1 MSFFLVRRNFCTFWP
16 ALGFSPPACRVILEK
31 EKYYILE
38 RSDPLNAENKLGV
51 MPVNKLIWNMSLP
64 IIASMLVQALYNIVD
79 SIFVAMISEQA
90 LTAVSLAF
98 PAQQLMISLAS
109 GTAVGINALLGH
121 ALGAGNRKRAN
132 EVACNGLFLA
142 VASAIVC
149 CVLVVLFSDTFFSA
163 QTKVQEIIDMGNDY
177 LRVVGCLSLGIFVQ
191 VTFERILQGTGR
203 SILSMITQGTGA
215 IINIILDP
223 IFIFVLDLG
232 VAGAAWATVI
242 GQICGAILA
251 VILNHKYN
259 KDIHLDF
266 RGFRPSGRII
276 RGIYAIGIPSVIMMA
291 IGSVMTFLM
300 NKILITYHVAK
311 ETAATAFGIYFK
323 LNSFIFMPV
332 FGLNNGS
339 VSILAYNYGA
349 RKRGRMTECVKRVC
363 LYALGIMTAGTVIF
377 QTVPHVLLRLFDAT
391 ETMLAVGTPALRIIS
406 LSFPIAAICIALGG
420 AFQATG
426 KSMYSMIV
434 SFVRQL
440 IFLIPAAF
448 VLALIGRESGNSN
461 LVWWS
466 YPLAEVVSLAISLL
480 FYSRLSRKILN
491 KLPADGETNEEKTA

>member
-1 MSFFLVRRNFCTFWP
+1 M
-16 ALGFSPPACRVILEK
+16 IYMK
-31 EKYYILE
+31 
-38 RSDPLNAENKLGV
+38 ENKLGV

-79 SIFVAMISEQA
+79 SIFVSMISEQA

-98 PAQQLMISLAS
+98 PAQQLIISLAS

-121 ALGAGNRKRAN
+121 ALGAGNQKRAN
-132 EVACNGLFLA
+132 DVACNGLFLA
-142 VASAIVC
+142 IASSIVC
-149 CVLVVLFSDTFFSA
+149 AAVIALGSNAFFSA
-163 QTKVQEIIDMGNDY
+163 QTEVQPIIDMGNTY
-177 LRVVGCLSLGIFVQ
+177 LYIVGCCSFGIFVQ
-191 VTFERILQGTGR
+191 ITFERLLQGTGR
-203 SILSMITQGTGA
+203 SILSMLTQGTGA

-223 IFIFVLDLG
+223 IFIFVFDMG
-232 VAGAAWATVI
+232 VAGAAWATVV
-242 GQICGAILA
+242 GQICGSLLAIW
-251 VILNHKYN
+251 LNHTKN
-259 KDIHLDF
+259 PDIHLDF
-266 RGFRPSGRII
+266 RRFRPNLHII
-276 RGIYAIGIPSVIMMA
+276 GGIYAIGIPSVIMMA

-300 NKILITYHVAK
+300 NKILITYHEAK

-339 VSILAYNYGA
+339 ISILAYNYGA
-349 RKRGRMTECVKRVC
+349 RNRQRMTDCIKRVC
-363 LYALGIMTAGTVIF
+363 LYALCIMTAGMLLF
-377 QTVPHVLLRLFDAT
+377 QTIPQVLLRLFNAT
-391 ETMLAVGTPALRIIS
+391 DTLLAVGVPALRIIS

-426 KSMYSMIV
+426 KSVYSMVV

-448 VLALIGRESGNSN
+448 VLALIGRNAGNSN

-466 YPLAEVVSLAISLL
+466 YPIAEVVSLAISIFFYLRLNHSLL
-480 FYSRLSRKILN
+480 S
-491 KLPADGETNEEKTA
+491 KLPLHGTDEVA

>member
-1 MSFFLVRRNFCTFWP
+1 M
-16 ALGFSPPACRVILEK
+16 K
-31 EKYYILE
+31 
-38 RSDPLNAENKLGV
+38 ENKLGI
-51 MPVNKLIWNMSLP
+51 MPMNQLIWNMSLP

-79 SIFVAMISEQA
+79 SIFVSMISEQA

-98 PAQQLMISLAS
+98 PAQQLIISLAS

-121 ALGAGNRKRAN
+121 ALGAGNRNRAN
-132 EVACNGLFLA
+132 DVACNGLFLA
-142 VASAIVC
+142 VVSSVVC
-149 CVLVVLFSDTFFSA
+149 AVVIALGSNTFFSA
-163 QTKVQEIIDMGNDY
+163 QTAVQPIIDMGNTY
-177 LRVVGCLSLGIFVQ
+177 LYIVGCCSIGIFVQ
-191 VTFERILQGTGR
+191 ITFERLLQGSGR
-203 SILSMITQGTGA
+203 SILSMLTQGTGA

-223 IFIFVLDLG
+223 IFIFVFDMG
-232 VAGAAWATVI
+232 VAGAAWATVV
-242 GQICGAILA
+242 GQVCGALLA
-251 VILNHKYN
+251 IFLNHTKN
-259 KDIHLDF
+259 PDIHLNF
-266 RGFRPSGRII
+266 RGFRPNGHII
-276 RGIYAIGIPSVIMMA
+276 GGIYAIGIPSVIMMA

-349 RKRGRMTECVKRVC
+349 RKRARMTECIKRVC
-363 LYALGIMTAGTVIF
+363 LYALCIMSAGTLIF
-377 QTVPHVLLRLFDAT
+377 QTIPQVLLQLFNAN
-391 ETMLAVGTPALRIIS
+391 ETLIGVGVPALRIIS

-426 KSMYSMIV
+426 KSVYSMLV

-448 VLALIGRESGNSN
+448 VLALIGQNSGNSN

-466 YPLAEVVSLAISLL
+466 YPIAEVVSLAISLF
-480 FYSRLSRKILN
+480 FYFRLHRTLLS
-491 KLPADGETNEEKTA
+491 KLPENGETDKVI

>member
-1 MSFFLVRRNFCTFWP
+1 M
-16 ALGFSPPACRVILEK
+16 
-31 EKYYILE
+31 
-38 RSDPLNAENKLGV
+38 NAENKLGV

-79 SIFVAMISEQA
+79 SIFVSQISEQA

-98 PAQQLMISLAS
+98 PAQQLIISLAS

-132 EVACNGLFLA
+132 DVACNGLFLA

-149 CVLVVLFSDTFFSA
+149 CVLVVLFSNTFFSA
-163 QTKVQEIIDMGNDY
+163 QTKVPEIIDMGNDY
-177 LRVVGCLSLGIFVQ
+177 LYIVGCCCIGVFIQ
-191 VTFERILQGTGR
+191 ITFERILQGTGR

-223 IFIFVLDLG
+223 VFIFVFDLG

-242 GQICGAILA
+242 GQLCGALLA
-251 VILNHKYN
+251 VFLNHKYN
-259 KDIHLDF
+259 KDIHLNF
-266 RGFRPSGRII
+266 RGFRPNGHII
-276 RGIYAIGIPSVIMMA
+276 KGIYAIGIPSVIMMA

-300 NKILITYHVAK
+300 NKILITYHEAK

-349 RKRGRMTECVKRVC
+349 RKRQRMSECVKRVC
-363 LYALGIMTAGTVIF
+363 IYALCIMTAGTIIF
-377 QTVPHVLLRLFDAT
+377 QTMPHTLLRLFDAT

-426 KSMYSMIV
+426 KSVYSMIV

-448 VLALIGRESGNSN
+448 VLALIGQRVGNSD

-466 YPLAEVVSLAISLL
+466 YPIAEVVSLAISLL
-480 FYSRLSRKILN
+480 CYSRLNRRLLS
-491 KLPADGETNEEKTA
+491 KLPLDGAASEENA

>member
-1 MSFFLVRRNFCTFWP
+1 M
-16 ALGFSPPACRVILEK
+16 IYMK
-31 EKYYILE
+31 
-38 RSDPLNAENKLGV
+38 ENKLGV
-51 MPVNKLIWNMSLP
+51 MPINKLIWNMSLP

-79 SIFVAMISEQA
+79 SIFVSMISEQA

-98 PAQQLMISLAS
+98 PAQQLIISLAS
-109 GTAVGINALLGH
+109 GTAVGVNALLGH

-132 EVACNGLFLA
+132 DVACNGLFLA
-142 VASAIVC
+142 VASSLVC
-149 CVLVVLFSDTFFSA
+149 AAVIALGSNAFFSA
-163 QTKVQEIIDMGNDY
+163 QTEVQPIIDMGNTY
-177 LRVVGCLSLGIFVQ
+177 LYIVGCCSIGIFVQ
-191 VTFERILQGTGR
+191 ITFERLLQGTGR
-203 SILSMITQGTGA
+203 SILSMLTQGTGA

-223 IFIFVLDLG
+223 IFIFVFDMG
-232 VAGAAWATVI
+232 VAGAAWATVV
-242 GQICGAILA
+242 GQICGALLA
-251 VILNHKYN
+251 IFLNHTKN
-259 KDIHLDF
+259 PDIHLNF
-266 RGFRPSGRII
+266 RGFRPNGHII
-276 RGIYAIGIPSVIMMA
+276 GGIYAIGIPSVIMMA

-300 NKILITYHVAK
+300 NKILITYHAAK

-349 RKRGRMTECVKRVC
+349 RKRQRMTDCIKRVS
-363 LYALGIMTAGTVIF
+363 LYALCIMSAGTLLF
-377 QTVPHVLLRLFDAT
+377 QTIPQILLRLFNAT
-391 ETMLAVGTPALRIIS
+391 DTLISVGVPALRIIS

-426 KSMYSMIV
+426 KSVYSMLV

-448 VLALIGRESGNSN
+448 VLALIGRNTGNSN

-466 YPLAEVVSLAISLL
+466 YPIAEVVSLAISLF
-480 FYSRLSRKILN
+480 FYFRLHRTLLS
-491 KLPADGETNEEKTA
+491 KLPLHDETEEAA